1 MHVAGGLLGFYRE
14 LQMGYSV
21 PCVHYCV
28 VVAGY
33 FTPGSIRVDAE
44 HTTAAQPET
53 IPFLGLPINQRGQ
66 GLTDDASIYLHFRST
81 SPPA

>member
-1 MHVAGGLLGFYRE
+1 
-14 LQMGYSV
+14 MGYSV
-21 PCVHYCV
+21 PCVHSYM

-44 HTTAAQPET
+44 HTTAAQPVT
-53 IPFLGLPINQRGQ
+53 IPILGLPMNQRGQ
-66 GLTDDASIYLHFRST
+66 DLTDDASMYLHFRSA